1 MVNGTH
7 SPTISFQENFQK
19 CVTCRFQLYYYSD
32 HVKTE
37 DRMETLLTIDSR
49 HKKVNNNYDEDAD
62 EFDSD
67 ILDPLEKAIQTK

>member
-1 MVNGTH
+1 
-7 SPTISFQENFQK
+7 
-19 CVTCRFQLYYYSD
+19 
-32 HVKTE
+32 
-37 DRMETLLTIDSR
+37 METLLTIDSR